1 MNQQELQR
9 ILLMPEGLRAQ
20 YLAALKKPQKMADGG
35 GFGRKA
41 QRINQATSFGDEP
54 MGNQIIK
61 ETGGNWLGGNVE
73 KALDPLTRTV
83 LNDTGVNNLRS
94 RQGDEVANAY
104 LKERPRHEAAN
115 NWVRGNLTNYVK
127 KHMATEADPVR
138 KLAEQGISHFPVVDD
153 PRFWNRKGE
162 SAREALSGRQVGKS
176 DLAKQWENRSD
187 SMIEHDTAQS
197 HADMM
202 HLAPGMY
209 SEKDAWIKNAPP
221 ETKIHTTTGNLPG
234 FNAADLGFD
243 HIMDVLKE
251 DLAEGRIRPEQLSKI
266 SMEQA
271 VRRVHEYDQDKLKKM
286 KEAQIKNTEGMPV
299 HKVYDDGHKWIELAM
314 NNELPQGFTQDPSG
328 AYVSPTGE
336 KSLHHPNYVKLQD
349 ALKYE
354 GDTMGHCVGGY
365 CPEVAEGRSRI
376 FSLRDAK
383 GEPHVTVETSQ
394 APHPISTSRRGD
406 NFPELNGFEYGSI
419 YSGASPYKP
428 TKEQLKQI
436 HAKAHELWRTQGTG
450 KSMEIDDFSQQA
462 ANEIL
467 GSMPNQIIQIKGKGN
482 GKPVAKYIPMVQDFV
497 KSHSW
502 ADVGDLQNTG
512 LRKTSDA
519 FNVNE
524 RKMIE
529 QTGIKLPAYAT
540 PEEIKH
546 IHDTVWPQIAKK
558 ADGGS
563 MKASER
569 DANLA
574 KFMAQSKAP
583 ERVYHGTGNLESL
596 QAFDPAMTGKGTDQ
610 LGSGFYFSNKPNTA
624 SGYAPAVT
632 GGNSPGMVA
641 AHLALRKP
649 IKIGPKGSTLNDSN
663 VKLTHDQVK
672 RIMAHAPNLYDTNE
686 SPLANHFDLSK
697 GVKPKMI
704 HDVAQYY
711 TGPQTLHMLEND
723 VFPHHPTEYRHA
735 LHKVLGYDGVV
746 KDFGNGEKHYVAWFP
761 HQVKSAIG
769 NRGTYDPNETDITKA
784 QGGAVKPVGYTKEK
798 VTVSPSLDRMQYELM
813 SVKHFKKAK

>member
-127 KHMATEADPVR
+127 KQMATEADPVR

-187 SMIEHDTAQS
+187 SMIERDTAQE
-197 HADMM
+197 HQDMM
-202 HLAPGMY
+202 HLAPGLY

-221 ETKIHTTTGNLPG
+221 ETKIHKTAGNRPG

-286 KEAQIKNTEGMPV
+286 REAQIKNTEGMPV
-299 HKVYDDGHKWIELAM
+299 HKVYNDGHKWIELAM
-314 NNELPQGFTQDPSG
+314 PKGEAALSDLGKQIMAKHKAEGTEPSPGVLEQAIKQG
-328 AYVSPTGE
+328 GE
-336 KSLHHPNYVKLQD
+336 EKLRE

-354 GDTMGHCVGGY
+354 GDAMGHCVGGY
-365 CPEVAEGRSRI
+365 CPDVMEGRSRI

-383 GEPHVTVETSQ
+383 GEPHVTVETEPLHG
-394 APHPISTSRRGD
+394 AELGRYAADLPEGKDVIAMKNPPHRIV
-406 NFPELNGFEYGSI
+406 
-419 YSGASPYKP
+419 
-428 TKEQLKQI
+428 
-436 HAKAHELWRTQGTG
+436 
-450 KSMEIDDFSQQA
+450 
-462 ANEIL
+462 
-467 GSMPNQIIQIKGKGN
+467 QIKGKGN

-502 ADVGDLQNTG
+502 ADVGDLHNTD
-512 LRKTSDA
+512 LIHLDPKSDLA
-519 FNVNE
+519 QAIQANGEKPPRYITNQELTDLSKKHNFPTWVNNV
-524 RKMIE
+524 
-529 QTGIKLPAYAT
+529 Q
-540 PEEIKH
+540 
-546 IHDTVWPQIAKK
+546 KK

-563 MKASER
+563 IKASER

-574 KFMAQSKAP
+574 QFLKDSAVKDRMYHATSHDFSEFADNPRGVHFVTPSANWANKFLSQDGGMPPDPLIMPLHVSVKNPFDYANKKHRDALAVKASIGKLGMD
-583 ERVYHGTGNLESL
+583 EIKKGKWGRIEDRTTLKAIKDLGHDSVYVKENGIKNLGV
-596 QAFDPAMTGKGTDQ
+596 FDPNQ
-610 LGSGFYFSNKPNTA
+610 
-624 SGYAPAVT
+624 
-632 GGNSPGMVA
+632 
-641 AHLALRKP
+641 
-649 IKIGPKGSTLNDSN
+649 I
-663 VKLTHDQVK
+663 
-672 RIMAHAPNLYDTNE
+672 
-686 SPLANHFDLSK
+686 
-697 GVKPKMI
+697 
-704 HDVAQYY
+704 
-711 TGPQTLHMLEND
+711 
-723 VFPHHPTEYRHA
+723 
-735 LHKVLGYDGVV
+735 
-746 KDFGNGEKHYVAWFP
+746 
-761 HQVKSAIG
+761 KSAIG
-769 NRGTYDPNETDITKA
+769 NRGTYDLNNPDITKA
-784 QGGAVKPVGYTKEK
+784 QGGSIKPVGYTKEK